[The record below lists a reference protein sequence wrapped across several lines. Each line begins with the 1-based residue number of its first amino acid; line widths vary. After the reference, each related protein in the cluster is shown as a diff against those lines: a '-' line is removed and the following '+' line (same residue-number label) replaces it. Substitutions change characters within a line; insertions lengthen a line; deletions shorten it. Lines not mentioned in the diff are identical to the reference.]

1 MNTHGPIYVITDTAS
16 NWSIR
21 DQVNF
26 AAEGGA
32 HLIQY
37 RDKQISDAGYF
48 STAVQL
54 IKDLKGYGCELI
66 LNDRVSI
73 AKELPQC
80 GLHVGQSDGE
90 LAAIKA
96 SLASTQLLGLSIE
109 HSSQITEA
117 NQQLVDYF
125 GIGPIRATQTKSD
138 HAPPI
143 GFEGLREAVSRSSI
157 PTYAIGG
164 MSASDIPTLI
174 NIGVTGIAV
183 VSAVTR
189 SDNPKQSV
197 EQLRQEWSKS

>member
-1 MNTHGPIYVITDTAS
+1 VNLLGPIYVITDTES
-16 NWSIR
+16 PWSIR

-37 RDKQISDAGYF
+37 RDKHISDAGYF
-48 STAVQL
+48 SKAVL
-54 IKDLKGYGCELI
+54 LMKDLKGYDCELI
-66 LNDRVSI
+66 LNDRVNV

-96 SLASTQLLGLSIE
+96 SLAPTQILGLSIE
-109 HSSQITEA
+109 HSSQINEA
-117 NQQLVDYF
+117 NQQIADYF
-125 GIGPIRATQTKSD
+125 GSGPVRATQTKSD

-143 GFEGLREAVSRSSI
+143 GFDGLREAVNLSSI

-164 MSASDIPTLI
+164 MSAADIPTLKS
-174 NIGVTGIAV
+174 IGVEGIAV
-183 VSAVTR
+183 VSAFTR

-197 EQLRQEWSKS
+197 EHLRQAWIKS

>member
-1 MNTHGPIYVITDTAS
+1 MNRLGPIYVITDTES
-16 NWSIR
+16 PWTIR

-37 RDKQISDAGYF
+37 RDKQISNEGYF
-48 STAVQL
+48 RIALQL
-54 IKDLKGYGCELI
+54 LKDLKGYECELI
-66 LNDRVSI
+66 LNDRIGV
-73 AKELPQC
+73 ARELQQC

-90 LAAIKA
+90 LASIKA
-96 SLASTQLLGLSIE
+96 QLSPNQLLGLSIE
-109 HSSQITEA
+109 HYSQINEA
-117 NQQLVDYF
+117 DQQLVDYF
-125 GIGPIRATQTKSD
+125 GIGPVRATQTKSD

-143 GFEGLREAVSRSSI
+143 GFDGLREAVNLSSI

-164 MSASDIPTLI
+164 ISAADIPTLKS
-174 NIGVTGIAV
+174 IGVEGMAV

-197 EQLRQEWSKS
+197 EHLRQAWIKS

>member
-1 MNTHGPIYVITDTAS
+1 MNRLGPIYVITDTES
-16 NWSIR
+16 PWSIR

-37 RDKQISDAGYF
+37 RDKHISDAGYF
-48 STAVQL
+48 SKAVL
-54 IKDLKGYGCELI
+54 LMKDLKGYDCELI
-66 LNDRVSI
+66 LNDRVNV

-96 SLASTQLLGLSIE
+96 SLAPTQILGLSIE
-109 HSSQITEA
+109 HSSQINEA
-117 NQQLVDYF
+117 NQQIADYF

-143 GFEGLREAVSRSSI
+143 GFDGLKDAVKQSSI

-164 MSASDIPTLI
+164 MSSSDIPILKS
-174 NIGVTGIAV
+174 IGVSGIAV
-183 VSAVTR
+183 VSTVTR
-189 SDNPKQSV
+189 SDDPKQPV
-197 EQLRQEWSKS
+197 ENLRKEWSKT

>member
-1 MNTHGPIYVITDTAS
+1 MNGPGPIYVITDTAS

-32 HLIQY
+32 HFIQY

-54 IKDLKGYGCELI
+54 VKDLKGYECELI

-80 GLHVGQSDGE
+80 GLHVGQGDGE
-90 LAAIKA
+90 LAAIRA
-96 SLASTQLLGLSIE
+96 SLVSTQLLGLSIE

-143 GFEGLREAVSRSSI
+143 GFDGLKDAVERSSI

-164 MSASDIPTLI
+164 MSSSDIPILKA
-174 NIGVTGIAV
+174 IGVLGIAV
-183 VSAVTR
+183 VSTVTR
-189 SDNPKQSV
+189 SDDPKQSV
-197 EQLRQEWSKS
+197 ENLRKEWNKT